1 MEHEA
6 LIKNIRNFCI
16 IAHIDAGKSTLADRF
31 LELTGTVEKRKMQE
45 QYLDT
50 MELERERG
58 ITIKLAPVQMK
69 YRLKGELDRG
79 LNTDLT
85 RTNTETTKLLYE
97 DLSHKI
103 RGTAFSVKKN
113 LGLGHREIVYQRA
126 LEIEFENKNG
136 ERSKIYFSGDIGNPP
151 SPLLKLTYFPKD
163 ADYLVIE
170 SAYGSRIHEDK
181 SIRKGLLEKIIEDT
195 IASKGTLVI
204 PIFAIERAQEL
215 LYELNELIEQGH
227 IPRVPVFLDSPLAID
242 LTQIY
247 KRYVDYF
254 NQETAHLIESGDD
267 IFNFP
272 GLTFTRSVEES
283 KKIKEARGPKI
294 IMAGSGMSNGG
305 RILYHE
311 QEYLPDPNSTVLFV
325 NYQVD
330 GSLGKKLMDGSKDV
344 TILGKSVPVRCKIK
358 AIGGYSGHADQDT
371 LLKWVRVAA
380 EGGRLKKVFVVQG
393 EENSSTILTQKIID
407 RQAIEA
413 VVPSQGD
420 SFEL

>member
-1 MEHEA
+1 M
-6 LIKNIRNFCI
+6 
-16 IAHIDAGKSTLADRF
+16 
-31 LELTGTVEKRKMQE
+31 
-45 QYLDT
+45 
-50 MELERERG
+50 
-58 ITIKLAPVQMK
+58 
-69 YRLKGELDRG
+69 
-79 LNTDLT
+79 
-85 RTNTETTKLLYE
+85 
-97 DLSHKI
+97 
-103 RGTAFSVKKN
+103 
-113 LGLGHREIVYQRA
+113 
-126 LEIEFENKNG
+126 
-136 ERSKIYFSGDIGNPP
+136 
-151 SPLLKLTYFPKD
+151 KLTYFPKD